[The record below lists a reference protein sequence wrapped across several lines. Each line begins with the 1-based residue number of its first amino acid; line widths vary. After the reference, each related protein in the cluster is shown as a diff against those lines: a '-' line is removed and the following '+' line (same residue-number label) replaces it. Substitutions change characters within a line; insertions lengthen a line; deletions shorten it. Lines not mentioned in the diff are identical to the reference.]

1 MNLTKKIVLV
11 TCGILSVGALT
22 ACQSTPEPQEH
33 PHHTMD
39 GRHADRLTPEQ
50 RAERDQMRT
59 EHKTMF
65 KQMQQAC
72 DGKTVGQTV
81 QVKAGTHT
89 IDGQCHIVF
98 QPDHKRGHGMH
109 MGQAPMQGD
118 EGMMRPQRG
127 EKLTDAQRQQ
137 MVQQFDQ
144 RLKEK
149 QAFQQAVETACKGQA
164 DGKAVQIKAGEQTLS
179 GKCSVRFFPN
189 PPQPNTA
196 PTTNMAPPPA
206 A

>member
-1 MNLTKKIVLV
+1 MNLTKKIVLA
-11 TCGILSVGALT
+11 TCGVLSVGALT
-22 ACQSTPEPQEH
+22 ACQSTPEPQDQ
-33 PHHTMD
+33 PHRMMD
-39 GRHADRLTPEQ
+39 GRHGERLSPEQ
-50 RAERDQMRT
+50 RAEREQMRA
-59 EHKTMF
+59 EHKEMF
-65 KQMQQAC
+65 KQMKQAC
-72 DGKTVGQTV
+72 DGKTAGQTV
-81 QVKAGTHT
+81 QIKAGTQT
-89 IDGQCHIVF
+89 IDGQCNIVF
-98 QPDHKRGHGMH
+98 QPDQKRGHGKH
-109 MGQAPMQGD
+109 MGQPPMQGD

-164 DGKAVQIKAGEQTLS
+164 DGKVVQIKAGEQTLS

-189 PPQPNTA
+189 QPQPNAA
-196 PTTNMAPPPA
+196 PTANMAPPPA